1 MIILF
6 YLIIFVLIIQVFL
19 IRFVFKK
26 ISFQKIIINSTL
38 IIGFLSFL
46 FFAIYD
52 KLDIAVY
59 FLFNFYLI
67 MFSIFNIINMS
78 QTSSRINM
86 MILIQENKIK
96 KVKDIKKFY
105 KLNNFFENR
114 IKRLIKLNWIKKVNN
129 DTYTIKTFVPFLFLL
144 LFKILRKILFLKN

>member
-38 IIGFLSFL
+38 IIGLLFFL

-59 FLFNFYLI
+59 FLFNFYLV

-78 QTSSRINM
+78 QTSSRVNM

-96 KVKDIKKFY
+96 K
-105 KLNNFFENR
+105 
-114 IKRLIKLNWIKKVNN
+114 IKR
-129 DTYTIKTFVPFLFLL
+129 Y
-144 LFKILRKILFLKN
+144 